1 MAQNSNHLIN
11 QQIKRTARDSLI
23 YIPSK
28 IIPAIVGIAL
38 IRVLTTIFTPE
49 EYGHYQV
56 TLTTFGLIRVFSMV
70 WLGSSVTRFFL
81 GFRKENNTNI
91 FFSTLF
97 LASIFGILIVTGISY
112 GLNFLFFKQKIAA
125 ELFSLINLAIVASA
139 FSAFF
144 EIFVTVFRA
153 GLEPKKYTFFWIMFS
168 MGKPFIGIAL
178 ILMFDFR
185 VEGIF
190 WGFLVAPLLL
200 DIVIFLKL
208 NLSQHFKIVSFS
220 KSLLNQ
226 FFRYGV
232 PISFSLLSFWILSL
246 SDRYFIE
253 FFRGSGEVGFYS
265 VGYTISEKTL
275 NFLYMILMLAAYP
288 IIVDNWERFG
298 EKHTQNLITELTR
311 IFFIICMPVL
321 VTLVF
326 IPEEIFLIFS
336 DSKFLDGAKIL
347 PLISLGVFLNGL
359 TQYVL
364 KGFELRK
371 KSIKIA
377 MLALFAGLS
386 NVILNLILIPKY
398 GTFGAGISAC
408 FAYIVYF
415 ISAVYFSRSELLWKP
430 PYQSIGKII
439 FAGLIFGIFL
449 NRMVQ
454 ISPNTLVTVFCILP
468 IGMFI
473 FYGTLCLIQEVR
485 SNEIR
490 KGLNYLNRLIKG

>member
-1 MAQNSNHLIN
+1 MAKNSNHLIN

-28 IIPAIVGIAL
+28 IIPAVVGIVL

-81 GFRKENNTNI
+81 GFRKENKNSI

-97 LASIFGILIVTGISY
+97 FASILGILIVAGISF
-112 GLNFLFFKQKIAA
+112 GLNFLFFKQKLVP
-125 ELFSLINLAIVASA
+125 ELFSLINLAIFAST

-153 GLEPKKYTFFWIMFS
+153 GLEPKKYTLFWVLFS

-178 ILMFDFR
+178 ILIFGFR

-190 WGFLVAPLLL
+190 WGFLIAPLLL

-208 NLSQHFKIVSFS
+208 NLSQHLKIAFVSKF
-220 KSLLNQ
+220 LLNQ
-226 FFRYGV
+226 FVRYGV

-253 FFRGSGEVGFYS
+253 FFRGSGDVGFYS

-288 IIVDNWERFG
+288 IIVDNWEKYG

-311 IFFIICMPVL
+311 IFFIICSPVL

-347 PLISLGVFLNGL
+347 PLISLGVFMNGL

-377 MLALFAGLS
+377 VLALFAGLS
-386 NVILNLILIPKY
+386 NVFLNLILIPRY
-398 GTFGAGISAC
+398 GTIGAGISAC
-408 FAYIVYF
+408 LAYFVYF

-430 PYQSIGKII
+430 PYQSIGRITL
-439 FAGLIFGIFL
+439 AGILFGFFL
-449 NRMVQ
+449 NRMAK
-454 ISPNTLVTVFCILP
+454 ISPDILVTIFIVLP
-468 IGMFI
+468 IGIFI
-473 FYGTLCLIQEVR
+473 FYGILYLIKEIQGY
-485 SNEIR
+485 EIR